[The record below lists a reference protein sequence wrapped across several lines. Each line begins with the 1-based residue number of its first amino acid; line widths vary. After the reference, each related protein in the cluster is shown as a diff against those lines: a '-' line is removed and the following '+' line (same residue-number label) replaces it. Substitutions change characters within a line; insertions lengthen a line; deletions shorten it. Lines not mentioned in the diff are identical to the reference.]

1 MKKLIL
7 VLSLSM
13 LAITA
18 CNSENIAVNSIESLK
33 TPEMENFDKAM
44 KSLGDP
50 ANRPTEEER
59 RSGTAELSDR
69 RKKILLPSSIDL
81 IKSTGVTEAE
91 INQKTKGDVSAIL
104 VWAIQI
110 NQEKNAKIRTDVKL
124 QN

>member
-7 VLSLSM
+7 VLSFSV
-13 LAITA
+13 LAVTA
-18 CNSENIAVNSIESLK
+18 CNSENIAVNSIGSLK

-50 ANRPTEEER
+50 SNRPTEEER

-91 INQKTKGDVSAIL
+91 INQKTKGDISAIL